1 MIFYIFALYMSSV
14 EQTSTKET
22 SLKFSSTSSVST
34 TDNSNLVE
42 NPLATITEHAQVENT
57 AAPIIYIVPVFHIAV
72 NQQEAVI
79 TQIAPGLLSAALTL
93 QETLDKIM
101 SRMTQI

>member
-1 MIFYIFALYMSSV
+1 M
-14 EQTSTKET
+14 
-22 SLKFSSTSSVST
+22 SSVST

-42 NPLATITEHAQVENT
+42 TLLATITEHAQVENT
-57 AAPIIYIVPVFHIAV
+57 AAPIIDIVPVFNIAV
-72 NQQEAVI
+72 NHQEAVI
-79 TQIAPGLLSAALTL
+79 TQIAPVLLSAALTL